1 MKLLAYLPPL
11 PPFLF
16 AALVVGGLAS
26 KALHIALHIHSLPF
40 LYFVLYSPTLVIPDL
55 LVIAFVRVLLYTP
68 FPETKLQW
76 VTTCLGG
83 LLSYVNPS
91 TGEIQMIGISTIG
104 GHEKPW
110 D

>member
-26 KALHIALHIHSLPF
+26 KTLHIALHIHSLPF
-40 LYFVLYSPTLVIPDL
+40 LYFVLYAPTLVIPDI
-55 LVIAFVRVLLYTP
+55 LVITFVRILLYTP
-68 FPETKLQW
+68 SPETKLQW

-83 LLSYVNPS
+83 LLSYVTPS
-91 TGEIQMIGISTIG
+91 AGENEMIGISAIG
-104 GHEKPW
+104 GSV